1 MFEIVNNRQVI
12 FGENKISEIPG
23 LLKWYGCRKVFFA
36 AYSSSADSYIR
47 LARALTEAGIEHVC
61 YDKVAGEPDL
71 HMINGGRDIFLDQ
84 HCDCTRLLEAAASLT
99 RPRPSACWP

>member
-47 LARALTEAGIEHVC
+47 IARALTEAGIEHVC

-71 HMINGGRDIFLDQ
+71 HMINGGRDIFF
-84 HCDCTRLLEAAASLT
+84 LLLPDAAIVI
-99 RPRPSACWP
+99 PHFPF

>member
-47 LARALTEAGIEHVC
+47 IARALTEAGIEHVC

-71 HMINGGRDIFLDQ
+71 HM
-84 HCDCTRLLEAAASLT
+84 TSTVTAPWLLEAAASLT

>member
-47 LARALTEAGIEHVC
+47 IARALTEAGIEHVC

-71 HMINGGRDIFLDQ
+71 HMINGGRDISW
-84 HCDCTRLLEAAASLT
+84 TSTVTAPWLLEAAALLT